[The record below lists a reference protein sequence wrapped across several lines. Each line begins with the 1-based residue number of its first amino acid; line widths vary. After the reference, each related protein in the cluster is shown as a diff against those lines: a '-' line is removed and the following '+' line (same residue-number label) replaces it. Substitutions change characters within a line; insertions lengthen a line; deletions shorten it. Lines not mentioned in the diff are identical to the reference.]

1 MFVIGYSLYSLL
13 GIRQIGNNQST
24 FALFDMWPEMNRM
37 IVLMIIFQFLL
48 LLLQI
53 RPSSQNERERFDV
66 LSTLYAQ
73 KLSVIDGNFGKNYT
87 NQINSNSTII
97 YKFKYSEFKNK
108 VLQIRWNDEDISR
121 NLIEI
126 WLMKK
131 FLICLHST
139 KTFLLYL
146 QNRKFLQRARI
157 VEIHFVYIYR
167 AENVFQSQN
176 SMILRILY
184 NLYILLKT
192 KIEIN
197 LVWLR
202 NHEVSDQ
209 SLPYL

>member
-13 GIRQIGNNQST
+13 GFRQIGNNQST
-24 FALFDMWPEMNRM
+24 FALFDMYWPEMNRM
-37 IVLMIIFQFLL
+37 VVLMIIFQFLL

-87 NQINSNSTII
+87 NQTNSNSTII
-97 YKFKYSEFKNK
+97 YKFKYSEIKNK
-108 VLQIRWNDEDISR
+108 VLQIRWNHEDISR

-146 QNRKFLQRARI
+146 
-157 VEIHFVYIYR
+157 
-167 AENVFQSQN
+167 
-176 SMILRILY
+176 
-184 NLYILLKT
+184 
-192 KIEIN
+192 
-197 LVWLR
+197 
-202 NHEVSDQ
+202 
-209 SLPYL
+209 